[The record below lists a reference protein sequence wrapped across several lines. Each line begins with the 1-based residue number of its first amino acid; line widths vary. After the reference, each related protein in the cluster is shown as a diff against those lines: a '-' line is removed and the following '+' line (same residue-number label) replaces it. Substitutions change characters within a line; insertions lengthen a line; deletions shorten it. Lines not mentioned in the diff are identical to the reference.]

1 MTPTPAITSLP
12 DFATLFHQ
20 IVGETI
26 FGLNEFTPEEIMSL
40 GLVQVEKE
48 EQLLLEVLQ
57 TTSPVCEPNSS
68 SHPWESLMRKLSQ
81 TI

>member
-1 MTPTPAITSLP
+1 MTPPTINTPFS
-12 DFATLFHQ
+12 DFATIFQQ

-26 FGLNEFTPEEIMSL
+26 FGLNEFTPEEMQSL
-40 GLVQVEKE
+40 GLIQADKE
-48 EQLLLEVLQ
+48 EHLLFEVLQ
-57 TTSPVCEPNSS
+57 TSPSVRESHTN